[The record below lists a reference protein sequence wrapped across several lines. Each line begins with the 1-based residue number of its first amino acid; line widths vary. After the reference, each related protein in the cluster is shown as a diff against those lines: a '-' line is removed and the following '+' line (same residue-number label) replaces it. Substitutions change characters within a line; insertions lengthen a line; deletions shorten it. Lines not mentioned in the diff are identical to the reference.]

1 MGCGEQVHVLACEY
15 QLPTGA
21 GSQIWKAPLMNADTI
36 FAVLVITAGS
46 IFGLAVVVASA
57 YGVYQVALDILEG
70 IEDNRKAQAR
80 LDRLDAAKAKRD
92 AANAEWKRERAA
104 QEERIARQWESY
116 RQ

>member
-1 MGCGEQVHVLACEY
+1 VLACKY

-36 FAVLVITAGS
+36 FAVVVITAGS
-46 IFGLAVVVASA
+46 IFGLAVVVTAA
-57 YGVYQVALDILEG
+57 YGVYRVGVDILDN
-70 IEDNRKAQAR
+70 IEDNKKAQAR

-104 QEERIARQWESY
+104 QEERIARRLTSY
-116 RQ
+116 